1 MIQQKIDNLSSL
13 SKYRSELMGI
23 AIIWIVL
30 FHSNISA
37 PDNFF
42 LRALWYLFVSFGGG
56 IGVDIFFILSGFGL
70 FYSVQFI
77 DNELVKI
84 NWGGIVKRMKRIL
97 PSYLIVA
104 ILYYI
109 LKGDFSLYN
118 LCQLN
123 FLVNGIRD
131 FWFIPAIVICYLL
144 FPLFYQMGKKIGF
157 RNMIIVSTLIV
168 VAVTCA
174 LNYFNPIYYS
184 KIEIFLQ
191 RIPCFVLGI
200 YWGYLS
206 VKNSYKEYYLGIIF
220 SVLLAPVCMYTHFVG
235 SSRWFFFFMTIVFI
249 QVLLLLLIYLGNT
262 LKTILQYL
270 GKRSLQIY
278 LTHVSL
284 GIMLSNLVLIK
295 EFSLAIYFVS
305 ALVMGELLY
314 RTNNFLLRKY

>member
-1 MIQQKIDNLSSL
+1 MIQREIDNLSAL

-70 FYSVQFI
+70 FYSLQYAG
-77 DNELVKI
+77 NEFVNRDFFL
-84 NWGGIVKRMKRIL
+84 GVKRMKRIL

-109 LKGDFSLYN
+109 LKGDFSFYN

-144 FPLFYQMGKKIGF
+144 FPLFYLIGKRIGF

-168 VAVTCA
+168 VTVTCA

-191 RIPCFVLGI
+191 R
-200 YWGYLS
+200 YL
-206 VKNSYKEYYLGIIF
+206 
-220 SVLLAPVCMYTHFVG
+220 
-235 SSRWFFFFMTIVFI
+235 
-249 QVLLLLLIYLGNT
+249 
-262 LKTILQYL
+262 
-270 GKRSLQIY
+270 
-278 LTHVSL
+278 VS
-284 GIMLSNLVLIK
+284 
-295 EFSLAIYFVS
+295 F
-305 ALVMGELLY
+305 
-314 RTNNFLLRKY
+314 

>member
-1 MIQQKIDNLSSL
+1 
-13 SKYRSELMGI
+13 MGI

-42 LRALWYLFVSFGGG
+42 LRVLWYLFVSFGGG

-70 FYSVQFI
+70 FYSVQAA
-77 DNELVKI
+77 DNKLSKSD
-84 NWGGIVKRMKRIL
+84 WGKWIVKRMKRIL
-97 PSYLIVA
+97 PSYFIVA

-109 LKGDFSLYN
+109 LKGDFCLYN

-144 FPLFYQMGKKIGF
+144 FPLFYQIGKKIGF
-157 RNMIIVSTLIV
+157 RNMMIVSTLIV
-168 VAVTCA
+168 VAVTYA

-206 VKNSYKEYYLGIIF
+206 VIKRVLFRNHLFCSIDSCLYVYSFCREFSVDFFLHDNSLYSSVTIVINLFRKYIEDYSTIFGKEEFTDIFDSCLLGNNVVKSDFNQGIFVSHLFRICISDGRVALSYK
-220 SVLLAPVCMYTHFVG
+220 
-235 SSRWFFFFMTIVFI
+235 
-249 QVLLLLLIYLGNT
+249 
-262 LKTILQYL
+262 
-270 GKRSLQIY
+270 
-278 LTHVSL
+278 
-284 GIMLSNLVLIK
+284 
-295 EFSLAIYFVS
+295 
-305 ALVMGELLY
+305 
-314 RTNNFLLRKY
+314 

>member
-1 MIQQKIDNLSSL
+1 MIQREIDNLSAL

-56 IGVDIFFILSGFGL
+56 IGVDIFFILLGFGL
-70 FYSVQFI
+70 FYSLQYVG
-77 DNELVKI
+77 NEFV
-84 NWGGIVKRMKRIL
+84 NRSWDVKRMKRIL

-144 FPLFYQMGKKIGF
+144 FPLFYLIGKRIGF
-157 RNMIIVSTLIV
+157 RNMMIVSTLIV
-168 VAVTCA
+168 VTVACA

-206 VKNSYKEYYLGIIF
+206 VRNSYKEYYLGITF
-220 SVLLAPVCMYTHFVG
+220 SVLLTSVCMYTHFVG
-235 SSRWFFFFMTIVFI
+235 
-249 QVLLLLLIYLGNT
+249 YLGNT

-284 GIMLSNLVLIK
+284 GIMLSNLISIK

-305 ALVMGELLY
+305 AFVMGELLY
-314 RTNNFLLRKY
+314 RTNSFLLRKY